1 MNILLSCGEPSGDL
15 YAGALTRELR
25 ALDKSVNVYGLGGP
39 HMRQAGAE
47 VVEDFGGLTVTGVSE
62 ALAVIPRSL
71 VIYRRLVTLARH
83 EHPDVFVPIDF
94 PEINFR
100 LARSMSKMGIPV
112 VYYVCPQVWAWRRG
126 RLGKIKKFSTK
137 ALVIFPFEEEI
148 YREAGIPVE
157 FVGHPLVDLTDTE
170 CSRGEYLRRHRL
182 NPESP
187 TVALLPGSRPN
198 EVRSILGALIGAM
211 ELIARTVPEVQF
223 LVARAPGLDDSLFA
237 SLNNELTVTT
247 RPRVVTV
254 EAQTDEVIASSDVVV
269 TASGTATVQTA
280 IHGRP
285 MVIVYRLSPLTYRLV
300 RRFAHVDMVG
310 MVNLIAGKS
319 VVPELLQDNLTAQ
332 SVAESV
338 LAFLGDP
345 TRVLDTCSELRRV
358 RDLLGHHGASQRAAE
373 AILRVASSVR
383 NSGGSR

>member
-1 MNILLSCGEPSGDL
+1 
-15 YAGALTRELR
+15 
-25 ALDKSVNVYGLGGP
+25 
-39 HMRQAGAE
+39 MRQAGAE

-137 ALVIFPFEEEI
+137 ALVIFPFEEAI

-157 FVGHPLVDLTDTE
+157 FVGHPLIDLTDTE
-170 CSRGEYLRRHRL
+170 CSRVEYLRRHRL

-319 VVPELLQDNLTAQ
+319 VAPELLQDNLTAQ
-332 SVAESV
+332 SVAETV
-338 LAFLGDP
+338 LEFLGDP
-345 TRVLDTCSELRRV
+345 IRVQDTCSELRKV
-358 RDLLGHHGASQRAAE
+358 RDLLGHHGASRRAAE
-373 AILRVASSVR
+373 AILRVASSVQ
-383 NSGGSR
+383 NGGGSR

>member
-25 ALDKSVNVYGLGGP
+25 ALDKSVNVYGLGGA

-100 LARSMSKMGIPV
+100 LARSMCKMGIPV

-170 CSRGEYLRRHRL
+170 CSRGEYLRRHRF

-237 SLNNELTVTT
+237 SLNSELTVTT
-247 RPRVVTV
+247 RPRVVIV

-319 VVPELLQDNLTAQ
+319 VAPELLQDNLTAQ

-338 LAFLGDP
+338 LEFLGDP

-383 NSGGSR
+383 NGGGSR

>member
-112 VYYVCPQVWAWRRG
+112 VYYVCPQVWAWRRW

-137 ALVIFPFEEEI
+137 ALVIFPFEEAI

-157 FVGHPLVDLTDTE
+157 FVGHPLIDLTDTE
-170 CSRGEYLRRHRL
+170 CSRVEYLRRHRL

-319 VVPELLQDNLTAQ
+319 VAPELLQDNLTAQ
-332 SVAESV
+332 SVAETV
-338 LAFLGDP
+338 LEFLGDP
-345 TRVLDTCSELRRV
+345 IRVQDTCSELRKV
-358 RDLLGHHGASQRAAE
+358 RDLLGHHGASRRAAE
-373 AILRVASSVR
+373 AILRVASSVQ
-383 NSGGSR
+383 NGGGSR

>member
-1 MNILLSCGEPSGDL
+1 MNIFLACGEPSGDL

-25 ALDKSVNVYGLGGP
+25 ALDKSVNVYGLGGD

-47 VVEDFGGLTVTGVSE
+47 VVEDFSGLTVTGVSE
-62 ALAVIPRSL
+62 ALAVIPRSI
-71 VIYRRLVTLARH
+71 VMYRRLVALARD
-83 EHPDVFVPIDF
+83 ERPDVFVPIDF

-100 LARSMSKMGIPV
+100 LARSMRKMGIPV

-126 RLGKIKKFSTK
+126 RLGKIKKFATK
-137 ALVIFPFEEEI
+137 ALVIFPFEEAI

-170 CSRGEYLRRHRL
+170 CSRVEYLRRHQL
-182 NPESP
+182 NPESL

-211 ELIARTVPEVQF
+211 KLIARTVPEIQF
-223 LVARAPGLDDSLFA
+223 LVARAPGLDDSLFTA
-237 SLNNELTVTT
+237 LNDEFTAAT
-247 RPRVVTV
+247 RPRVVIV
-254 EAQTDEVIASSDVVV
+254 EAQTDKVIASSDVVV

-300 RRFAHVDMVG
+300 KRFAHVDMVG
-310 MVNLIAGKS
+310 MVNLIAGKN
-319 VVPELLQDNLTAQ
+319 VAPELLQDNLSAQ
-332 SVAESV
+332 SVAETV
-338 LAFLGDP
+338 LEFLGDP
-345 TRVLDTCSELRRV
+345 TRVQDTCSELRKV
-358 RDLLGHHGASQRAAE
+358 RDLLGNHGASRRAAE
-373 AILRVASSVR
+373 TILTVASG
-383 NSGGSR
+383 GGSR

>member
-25 ALDKSVNVYGLGGP
+25 ALDKSVNVYGLGGA

-47 VVEDFGGLTVTGVSE
+47 VVEDFAGLTVTGVSE

-100 LARSMSKMGIPV
+100 LARSMCKMGIPV

-170 CSRGEYLRRHRL
+170 CSRGEYLRRHRF

-187 TVALLPGSRPN
+187 TVGLLPGSRPN

-237 SLNNELTVTT
+237 SLNSELTVTT
-247 RPRVVTV
+247 RPRVVIV

-319 VVPELLQDNLTAQ
+319 VAPELLQDNLTAQ

-338 LAFLGDP
+338 LEFLGDP

-383 NSGGSR
+383 NGGGSR